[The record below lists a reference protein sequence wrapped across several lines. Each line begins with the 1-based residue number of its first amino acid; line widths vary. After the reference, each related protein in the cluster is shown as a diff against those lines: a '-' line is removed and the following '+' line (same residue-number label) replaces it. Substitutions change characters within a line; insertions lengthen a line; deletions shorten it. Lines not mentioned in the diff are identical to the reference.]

1 MAQEPSA
8 AHRNM
13 GYCPQSDA
21 IFDLL
26 TGREHLELFAR
37 LRGVPE
43 AQVAQ
48 VNMPRPRASQGLV
61 PLRMAPAHAHLAL
74 LRRLRSLAW
83 CAWAFLTMQTDPR
96 VPTVEATNGSWRQ
109 PWLWLVTQ
117 LWSFWCVKAGS
128 EWAVDGNRVT
138 GAEHW

>member
-1 MAQEPSA
+1 MLSADTHAILRGWPVSSLASCPHPSVAQERSA
-8 AHRNM
+8 AHRSM

-48 VNMPRPRASQGLV
+48 VNMPGPCANQDLI
-61 PLRMAPAHAHLAL
+61 PLSMAPPTLTW
-74 LRRLRSLAW
+74 LRSAD
-83 CAWAFLTMQTDPR
+83 CA
-96 VPTVEATNGSWRQ
+96 
-109 PWLWLVTQ
+109 LWP
-117 LWSFWCVKAGS
+117 
-128 EWAVDGNRVT
+128 
-138 GAEHW
+138 GALGPS

>member
-8 AHRNM
+8 AHRSM

-48 VNMPRPRASQGLV
+48 VNTPGPCANKGFV
-61 PLRMAPAHAHLAL
+61 PLGMAPPT
-74 LRRLRSLAW
+74 
-83 CAWAFLTMQTDPR
+83 LT
-96 VPTVEATNGSWRQ
+96 
-109 PWLWLVTQ
+109 
-117 LWSFWCVKAGS
+117 
-128 EWAVDGNRVT
+128 
-138 GAEHW
+138 